1 MCDVVK
7 QEYNTSKREFVENIK
22 KWVMLDN
29 QTKLINDK
37 MKSIRESKHILN
49 ADICT
54 YMTSSKLL
62 DSKIGI
68 SNGEIGVYDK
78 KEYSSLSYDYIE
90 RKLSEIILDTEQVG
104 YIIQYLKDN
113 REVTIVQE
121 VRRKYHNKN

>member
-1 MCDVVK
+1 MCDNVK
-7 QEYNTSKREFVENIK
+7 SDCNTSKREFIENIK

-37 MKSIRESKHILN
+37 MKYIRESKQRLN
-49 ADICT
+49 AEICT
-54 YMTSSKLL
+54 YMTSSMLL

-78 KEYSSLSYDYIE
+78 KEYSSLTYDYIE
-90 RKLSEIILDTEQVG
+90 RKLSEIILDAEQVS

-113 REVTIVQE
+113 REITIVQE
-121 VRRKYHNKN
+121 VRRKNHNKS